1 MRFDCKSEQIF
12 HSLPSAPPPFPAA
25 PPASKGGRLSAPI
38 PAKANAKLISRISCN
53 YGGNWSSLTRF
64 TLGKHTLAYP
74 PSLLLPLKL
83 SVVVFLVC
91 LARFWLLFIAFF
103 LDCGPNPWKIGSAT
117 RRGELYRLWIVSMYL
132 YLAICISTVAV
143 SSYVSVSVLLV
154 FRNVLMPQLFSV
166 CDFCVNASSSSL
178 VKPIEIDV
186 LPKSYMCV

>member
-12 HSLPSAPPPFPAA
+12 HSLPSAPPPSPGA
-25 PPASKGGRLSAPI
+25 PPSWKGGRLSAPI

-53 YGGNWSSLTRF
+53 YGGNWRSLTRF
-64 TLGKHTLAYP
+64 TLGKHTLTYTP
-74 PSLLLPLKL
+74 PLLLPLKL

-91 LARFWLLFIAFF
+91 LARFWLLFIAFL

-132 YLAICISTVAV
+132 YLAICICISTVAV

-154 FRNVLMPQLFSV
+154 FRNVLMPQLFSEKH
-166 CDFCVNASSSSL
+166 CDFCVNTSSSFSHH
-178 VKPIEIDV
+178 
-186 LPKSYMCV
+186 